1 MRITPLLLAFCLLAP
16 LAAAQDDMD
25 MAAMAAM
32 AQPDENHEFLA
43 TFVGDW
49 DYHSTMWM
57 APGAPPI
64 EMDGTTSYTMGLGGR
79 YLMGI
84 HEGDMGGMPFE
95 GRGLFGYDKAAGKYL
110 ASWIDNMGTGI
121 TLFEGHVEDGKLIME
136 AEYASP
142 MTGTTDLHKMVQ
154 WIGTDG
160 TGVMEYYVTV
170 PGAEE
175 MLSMRIT
182 YARTGE

>member
-1 MRITPLLLAFCLLAP
+1 MKIALLLLSFCLLAP
-16 LAAAQDDMD
+16 LAAAQDDMAAM
-25 MAAMAAM
+25 MAAV
-32 AQPDENHEFLA
+32 QPNEHHEFLA

-64 EMDGTTSYTMGLGGR
+64 EMDGTTAYTMGLGGR

-95 GRGLFGYDKAAGKYL
+95 GRGTFGYDNAAGKYL

-121 TLFEGHVEDGKLIME
+121 MLFEGQVEDGKLILE
-136 AEYASP
+136 ADYASP
-142 MTGTTDLHKMVQ
+142 MTGTTDRHKMIQ
-154 WIGTDG
+154 WIDAEGA
-160 TGVMEYYVTV
+160 GVMEYYVTV
-170 PGAEE
+170 PDAEE

-182 YARTGE
+182 YTRTGE